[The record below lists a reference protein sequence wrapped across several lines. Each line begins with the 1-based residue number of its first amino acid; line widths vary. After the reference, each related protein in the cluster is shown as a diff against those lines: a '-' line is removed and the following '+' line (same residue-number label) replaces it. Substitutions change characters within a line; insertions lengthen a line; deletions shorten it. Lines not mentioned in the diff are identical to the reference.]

1 MFRKCF
7 LAGLLCVVLLPCAN
21 SQSLTFDTYANQLLF
36 NIFKDQPDTA
46 IRLFL
51 RSYVPSLLDKKVTPA
66 DLGSSGGSKNQYS
79 FEIHSF
85 LFTTHPYFNSSFTNG
100 KIEFFCRRSLDGKVI
115 QVYDV
120 KLWLEFNE
128 LQEAELAYQKLVE
141 TFTPISNKLNYTS
154 GMGFRRAEFSD
165 TRAPKTGLGKIQFRI
180 TADNLDRRRFK
191 ILFETDNEL

>member
-1 MFRKCF
+1 MFRKCL
-7 LAGLLCVVLLPCAN
+7 LAALLFITLLPCAN

-51 RSYVPSLLDKKVTPA
+51 RSYVPSLLDKKVSPA
-66 DLGSSGGSKNQYS
+66 DLGSTGGSKNQYS

-85 LFTTHPYFNSSFTNG
+85 VFTTHPHFNNSFTNG
-100 KIEFFCRRSLDGKVI
+100 KIEFFCRRSLDGKII

-120 KLWLEFNE
+120 KFWLEFNE
-128 LQEAELAYQKLVE
+128 LQEAEIAYSKLVE
-141 TFTPISNKLNYTS
+141 TFAPLSNKLNYTS
-154 GMGFRRAEFSD
+154 GNGFRKAEFSD
-165 TRAPKTGLGKIQFRI
+165 TRAGKGTLNKIQFRL

>member
-7 LAGLLCVVLLPCAN
+7 LAGLLFVTLLPCAN

-51 RSYVPSLLDKKVTPA
+51 RSYVPSLLDKKVTPS
-66 DLGSSGGSKNQYS
+66 DMGSSGGSKNQYS

-85 LFTTHPYFNSSFTNG
+85 LFTSHPFFNYTFTNG
-100 KIEFFCRRSLDGKVI
+100 KIEFYCRRSLDGKII

-120 KLWLEFNE
+120 KFWLEFNE
-128 LQEAELAYQKLVE
+128 LPDAEVAYSKLVE
-141 TFTPISNKLNYTS
+141 TFSSLSNKQNLTS
-154 GMGFRRAEFSD
+154 GNGYRKAEFSD
-165 TRAPKTGLGKIQFRI
+165 TRTPKGGFGKIQFRI